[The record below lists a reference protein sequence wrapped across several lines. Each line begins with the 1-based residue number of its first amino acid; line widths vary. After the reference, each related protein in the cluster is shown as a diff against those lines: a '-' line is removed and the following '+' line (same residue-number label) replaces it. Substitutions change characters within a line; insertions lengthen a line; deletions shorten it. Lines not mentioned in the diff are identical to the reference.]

1 MKTDGAPTTGAED
14 DVVTFDATGE
24 QEIADLFGGADDAD
38 QEQEQEREVEAEAEP
53 ERVTQL
59 VAVADASTGD
69 YLVPFAVDVALRVN
83 VYHSEELV
91 ERPRAVPEENGLAKY
106 PLSMAKGNR
115 RGIALVF
122 LSQLARNLEPYLAS
136 TKPVLVPSGEIH
148 RLSQL
153 AVSSVGKAAATTLGQ
168 LVVTLKRFLEPTD
181 SRTWLSEAFSVRVD
195 MQTTEEM
202 VEIVAGLDSI
212 AVPKPQVVITVD
224 VNHNLLTGESDK
236 LKLERVLR
244 SVHLANN
251 KAQVNVFYPSQQ
263 LLQSSL
269 AGDQVVQELFGF
281 INEHQ
286 VTFEDQY
293 VKVAGF

>member
-1 MKTDGAPTTGAED
+1 MKTDDAPTQGAED
-14 DVVTFDATGE
+14 DVVTFEAE
-24 QEIADLFGGADDAD
+24 QEIADLFGSVGEEEAAPVAEVAD
-38 QEQEQEREVEAEAEP
+38 EP
-53 ERVTQL
+53 AVSQI
-59 VAVADASTGD
+59 VAVADTSTGD
-69 YLVPFAVDVALRVN
+69 YLVPFSVDVALRVN

-122 LSQLARNLEPYLAS
+122 LSQLARNLDPYLAS

-148 RLSQL
+148 RLAQL
-153 AVSSVGKAAATTLGQ
+153 SVSSVGKAAATTLGQ

-181 SRTWLSEAFSVRVD
+181 SRNWLSEAFSVRVD
-195 MQTTEEM
+195 MQEATDM
-202 VEIVAGLDSI
+202 VEVVAGLDSI

-251 KAQVNVFYPSQQ
+251 KAQVNVFYPVQQ
-263 LLQSSL
+263 LLQSAI

-286 VTFEDQY
+286 VAFEDQY

>member
-1 MKTDGAPTTGAED
+1 MKTDDAPTQGAED
-14 DVVTFDATGE
+14 DVVTFEAE
-24 QEIADLFGGADDAD
+24 QEIADLFGSVGEEEAAPVAEVAD
-38 QEQEQEREVEAEAEP
+38 EP
-53 ERVTQL
+53 AVSQI
-59 VAVADASTGD
+59 VAVADTSTGD
-69 YLVPFAVDVALRVN
+69 YLVPFSVDVALRVN

-122 LSQLARNLEPYLAS
+122 LSQLARNLDPYLAS

-148 RLSQL
+148 RLAQL

-181 SRTWLSEAFSVRVD
+181 SRNWLSEAFSVRVD
-195 MQTTEEM
+195 MQEATDM
-202 VEIVAGLDSI
+202 VEVVAGLDSI

-251 KAQVNVFYPSQQ
+251 KAQVNVFYPVQQ
-263 LLQSSL
+263 LLQSAI